1 MKVYI
6 KYLSS
11 IFFKSLFFV
20 FIIMLSLVFLL
31 NILTELEFF
40 KDIKIGITYTLFLSL
55 LNSPSLIFEMFPFIL
70 LISIQLFFIKI
81 YDHKEIEIFK
91 YSGLKNSKI
100 LFILGILTLF
110 TGLLVSTVFYNLSSN
125 LKNLYLEIKSNYT
138 IDGKYLAV
146 ITKNGLWIKD
156 KINDKILI
164 TNSSYIEGNYL
175 IENFITEFDNEFKV
189 IRNIQSKKIDISK
202 NKWIIEEAKVYKYNN
217 YDDIEKLKLE
227 TNFNSERIQSLYS
240 NLSALSLIE
249 LYELRNN
256 YKKLNYSIIDIDLHL
271 IKIFAYP
278 LFLLLIT
285 LFSSSIMLT
294 TKEIKSTT
302 IKILIGLFF
311 SVIIYYLNNFSYVLG
326 STEKISLVLSVI
338 SPMLILATINCLML
352 YKANEK

>member
-11 IFFKSLFFV
+11 IFFKSLAFV

-40 KDIKIGITYTLFLSL
+40 KDIRIGISYTMFLSL

-70 LISIQLFFIKI
+70 LISTQLFFIKI
-81 YDHKEIEIFK
+81 YNGNEIEIFK

-100 LFILGILTLF
+100 IVVIGVLSFC
-110 TGLLVSTVFYNLSSN
+110 TGLIVSTLFYNLSSN

-138 IDGKYLAV
+138 NDGKYLAV

-156 KINDKILI
+156 KIKDTTLI

-175 IENFITEFDNEFKV
+175 VENFITEFDNKFKV
-189 IRNIQSKKIDISK
+189 IRNIQSEKIDISK
-202 NKWIIEEAKVYKYNN
+202 NIWVIKDAKVYKNNN
-217 YDDIEKLKLE
+217 YNYIENFELE
-227 TNFNSERIQSLYS
+227 TNFNSERIQTLYS

-249 LYELRNN
+249 LYELRKN

-271 IKIFAYP
+271 MKIFVYP

-285 LFSSSIMLT
+285 LFSSSIMLS

-302 IKILIGLFF
+302 FKILIGLFF
-311 SVIIYYLNNFSYVLG
+311 SVIIYYFNNFSYVLG
-326 STEKISLVLSVI
+326 NTEKISLFLSVT
-338 SPMLILATINCLML
+338 SPLLILATINCLML
-352 YKANEK
+352 YRANEK

>member
-100 LFILGILTLF
+100 LFILGLLTLF

-189 IRNIQSKKIDISK
+189 IRNIQSEKINILK
-202 NKWIIEEAKVYKYNN
+202 NKWIIEQAKVYKNNN